1 MILIELWLAGSLAC
15 GAVWALA
22 GYALG
27 GRRPS
32 AARLREIAAR
42 EESSDRARAAGLQD
56 SAA

>member
-32 AARLREIAAR
+32 AARLGEIAAR
-42 EESSDRARAAGLQD
+42 EESSDRARGLQD